1 MSISVG
7 RDEIIDNYRDE
18 LTDAEIYAA
27 LAGVERN
34 EKLRNEL
41 LKLSQYEVEHAKF
54 WKSIAEEVGIDVG
67 SVKPSRTSVL
77 FSILVRRLFGL
88 GFLVK
93 LRESAEI
100 EAIRRYGNLVRKR
113 ALGPYTDKLREILLD
128 EVAHEEVFRDEAS
141 RFEAFIDNI
150 RDAMYGMSDG
160 LVEVL
165 AAVAGLAPVVINP
178 ILITLAGLIVGTAG
192 TLSMAVGAYMST
204 KAQRDIRETKLSK
217 IDMELENLNV
227 EDRVKRVKE
236 TLTKF
241 GVDEDR
247 ASIAALSLSDSV
259 DVSKKVVEVGE
270 VGFSKEALE
279 SPGRSALYT
288 GLFYL
293 IGALLVIAPFPLLGH
308 IIGNVGSL
316 YISIVLVAIAQ
327 AISGL
332 LTAISG
338 SGRITRTMAMNIA
351 LSLGAAAATYAI
363 GTIAHDVLHIAIT

>member
-1 MSISVG
+1 MSINIS
-7 RDEIIDNYRDE
+7 RDEVVENYRDE

-27 LAGVERN
+27 LARIEGN
-34 EKLRNEL
+34 EELRDEL
-41 LKLSQYEVEHAKF
+41 LRLSQYEFEHAKF
-54 WKSIAEEVGIDVG
+54 WGLIAKELGIDVSG
-67 SVKPSRTSVL
+67 VKPSRLSVL
-77 FSILVRRLFGL
+77 FSILVRKLLGL

-100 EAIRRYGNLVRKR
+100 EAIRRYGNLIRKG
-113 ALGPYTDKLREILLD
+113 ALGPYTDRLREILLD
-128 EVAHEEVFRDEAS
+128 EVAHEEVFKERGS
-141 RFEAFIDNI
+141 RFEAFIENI

-165 AAVAGLAPVVINP
+165 AAVAGLAPVVANP
-178 ILITLAGLIVGTAG
+178 MLITLAGLIVGTAG
-192 TLSMAVGAYMST
+192 TLSMAAGAYMST

-217 IDMELENLNV
+217 IEMELENLNF
-227 EDRVKRVKE
+227 EDRVRRVKDS
-236 TLTKF
+236 LVRL
-241 GVDEDR
+241 GIDEER
-247 ASIAALSLSDSV
+247 ARNAALSLSGSV
-259 DVSKKVVEVGE
+259 DASKRIVEVTE
-270 VGFSKEALE
+270 TGFSKEALE

-293 IGALLVIAPFPLLGH
+293 IGALLVIAPFPILGH
-308 IIGNVGSL
+308 VIGNVGSL

-338 SGRITRTMAMNIA
+338 SGRIMRTIATNIA

-363 GTIAHDVLHIAIT
+363 GAIAHEVLHITIT